1 MSIKN
6 NRMVEKNIQNRSI
19 LLVLI
24 LALFLRVVHLG
35 SSVANPMT
43 YHHGADEAYYINF
56 GKDVVSGQL
65 GMSDLYVFMDPL
77 YGYISGFFIWATGL
91 NLFSLYVFQIIVD
104 VFTVSIVYSIGKGLW
119 NHRAGLIAAVLYA
132 LTSTAIFYT
141 VTFLKPTLVA
151 NYIALW
157 VFLSIN
163 VPKIKSPLA
172 WLGYGL
178 FLGVGV
184 SLRSN
189 LLLLSIASAFL
200 MPFLHFKSS
209 GKDGLSLKI
218 VLLLLGFSLPGI
230 MLAGRNAHVTN
241 HWSMLPPNSGIV
253 LHQLYNSHNPNSVQF
268 SPAFVSYSSPPE
280 ILAGY
285 TRETEK
291 KVGQQLS
298 IYEVSSFWRKQALTY
313 IASNSDKIIE
323 NIIRK
328 TKEFIAFKE
337 LENSRFINR
346 ERIFSPLLEVLPNP
360 FGWLFALGLP
370 GLVLIVLRN
379 KYFSLPII
387 IAVSTVFVTFIIFIA
402 AARFRAHGLPLF
414 AVGSGVFITA
424 LIDWKNTG
432 KNKTIALISLS
443 IILGVLTIVSGKH
456 INNVTVIPMEFAW
469 GYLKMG
475 EPEQARK
482 FAEYQIDID
491 PENPDP
497 HELLG
502 YMALNNKQYKQAIL
516 SLNNA
521 IRFAPQHHE
530 TQYNLAIS
538 YRKNEQFEKSLLAIE
553 SAINYI
559 VLPEYLYLKGQVLEE
574 IGDIKNAVSTY
585 IYLIE
590 IAKPDN
596 NWQSNVTS
604 AQERL
609 RFLKY

>member
-1 MSIKN
+1 M
-6 NRMVEKNIQNRSI
+6 
-19 LLVLI
+19 
-24 LALFLRVVHLG
+24 LFL
-35 SSVANPMT
+35 
-43 YHHGADEAYYINF
+43 
-56 GKDVVSGQL
+56 
-65 GMSDLYVFMDPL
+65 
-77 YGYISGFFIWATGL
+77 
-91 NLFSLYVFQIIVD
+91 LF
-104 VFTVSIVYSIGKGLW
+104 
-119 NHRAGLIAAVLYA
+119 
-132 LTSTAIFYT
+132 
-141 VTFLKPTLVA
+141 
-151 NYIALW
+151 
-157 VFLSIN
+157 
-163 VPKIKSPLA
+163 
-172 WLGYGL
+172 
-178 FLGVGV
+178 
-184 SLRSN
+184 
-189 LLLLSIASAFL
+189 
-200 MPFLHFKSS
+200 
-209 GKDGLSLKI
+209 
-218 VLLLLGFSLPGI
+218 
-230 MLAGRNAHVTN
+230 
-241 HWSMLPPNSGIV
+241 
-253 LHQLYNSHNPNSVQF
+253 
-268 SPAFVSYSSPPE
+268 
-280 ILAGY
+280 
-285 TRETEK
+285 
-291 KVGQQLS
+291 
-298 IYEVSSFWRKQALTY
+298 
-313 IASNSDKIIE
+313 
-323 NIIRK
+323 
-328 TKEFIAFKE
+328 
-337 LENSRFINR
+337 
-346 ERIFSPLLEVLPNP
+346 
-360 FGWLFALGLP
+360 
-370 GLVLIVLRN
+370 
-379 KYFSLPII
+379 
-387 IAVSTVFVTFIIFIA
+387 FVTFIIFIA